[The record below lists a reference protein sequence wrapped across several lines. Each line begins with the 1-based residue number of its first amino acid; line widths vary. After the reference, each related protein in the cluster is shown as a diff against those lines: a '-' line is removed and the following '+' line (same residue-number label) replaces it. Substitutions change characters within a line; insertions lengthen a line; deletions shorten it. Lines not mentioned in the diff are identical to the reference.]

1 MILKLQIVTFFV
13 WTKMLE
19 TAMEKELIHKAKKK
33 KMVYICIV
41 YENENIYMSMMKS
54 TDAMEEDC

>member
-1 MILKLQIVTFFV
+1 
-13 WTKMLE
+13 MLE

-33 KMVYICIV
+33 MVYICIV
-41 YENENIYMSMMKS
+41 YENGNIYMSMMKS